1 MPAALTLQDKLKRL
15 PRSPGV
21 YLFKDAGG
29 DIIYIGK
36 AKVLRSRVRS
46 YFQTNS
52 GKDVK
57 TRCMVPKIADLDWIV
72 LTSETEALIAEQD
85 LVRHHQPRYNLSL
98 KDDKSYPYIRI
109 TSEPFPQVFLTRRME
124 QGGSLS
130 GSASQTGR
138 YLGPYTD
145 TKRLR
150 ETLQVLHKIFPI
162 RTCIYN
168 ITDETIRKGK
178 HKVCLDY
185 HIKRCE
191 GPCEGLVSQE
201 RYQEM
206 IRQVT
211 QFLQGRSDEI
221 TARLKAEMQ
230 AASQALRYEDATRS
244 RDQLQ
249 AIQHYTDRQT
259 ILSQDF
265 SDRDILAI
273 DAASTYGVGVVFR
286 VRKGKLLGKE
296 KFDLAVGDPQERE
309 ENFYGFLKL
318 YYSQTGFIP
327 GEIIVQEP
335 TDDQPALEAW
345 LSERAGRK
353 VRLIHPRRGE
363 KARLVRLAMRNATL
377 VLNEIKL
384 QKARR
389 QELLPS
395 SVENL
400 QEDLGLEVPPRR
412 IEGFDNS
419 HIQGAHPVS
428 AMVCFVDGKPR
439 KSDYR
444 KYHIKTVA
452 GADDFAS
459 MYEVVTRR
467 YRRVLDEGTQLPDLI
482 LIDGGKGQLSMA
494 RAALDDLGLS
504 YLPVIGLAKR
514 LEEVYRPGHSEPF
527 NIPKHSPGLALLR
540 RVRDEAHRFAIAFHR
555 RTRGKAM
562 TTSVLD
568 DIPGIGPKR
577 LKAIWQVFGSLEE
590 IATAENTEIA
600 EKAKLPLD
608 VAERVRERAMSVG
621 ERGEGEK
628 GRGGKQ

>member
-1 MPAALTLQDKLKRL
+1 MSKDLTLQDKLKRL

-21 YLFKDAGG
+21 YLFKNARG

-36 AKVLRSRVRS
+36 AKVLRNRVRS
-46 YFQTNS
+46 YFSRKDLPEGSLSGTSRQAPG

-57 TRCMVPKIADLDWIV
+57 TWRMVPKIADLDWIV
-72 LTSETEALIAEQD
+72 LASETEALIAEQD

-98 KDDKSYPYIRI
+98 KDDKSHPFIRI
-109 TSEPFPQVFLTRRME
+109 TNEPYPQVFLTRRVE
-124 QGGSLS
+124 LNG
-130 GSASQTGR
+130 GR

-145 TKRLR
+145 VKRLR

-162 RTCIYN
+162 RTCIYR
-168 ITDETIRKGK
+168 ITDETVRQGR

-191 GPCEGLVSQE
+191 GPCEGLVSRP

-206 IRQVT
+206 IHQVV
-211 QFLQGRSDEI
+211 QFLQGRSDELV
-221 TARLKAEMQ
+221 ALLKQDMQ
-230 AASQALRYEDATRS
+230 AASRELRYEDATHC

-249 AIQHYTDRQT
+249 AIKHYTERQT
-259 ILSQDF
+259 ILSRDF
-265 SDRDILAI
+265 GDRDILAV

-296 KFDLAVGDPQERE
+296 KFDLAVADPQERE

-327 GEIIVQEP
+327 GEILVQEP
-335 TDDQPALEAW
+335 AEDRPALEAW
-345 LSERAGRK
+345 LSERARRK
-353 VRLIHPRRGE
+353 VRLIHPLRGE
-363 KARLVRLAMRNATL
+363 KARLVRMAMRNATL
-377 VLNEIKL
+377 MLNEIKL

-389 QELLPS
+389 QELLPA
-395 SVENL
+395 SVESL

-419 HIQGAHPVS
+419 NIQGAHPVS

-444 KYHIKTVA
+444 KYHIKTVE
-452 GADDFAS
+452 GRDDFAS
-459 MYEVVTRR
+459 MHEVITRR
-467 YRRVLDEGTQLPDLI
+467 YCRVLDEGAPLPDLI

-494 RAALDDLGLS
+494 KAALNDLGLS

-527 NIPKHSPGLALLR
+527 NIPKHSPGLSLLR
-540 RVRDEAHRFAIAFHR
+540 RVRDEAHRFAVTFHR

-562 TTSVLD
+562 TASVLD

-577 LKAIWQVFGSLEE
+577 LKAIWQAFDSLEE
-590 IATAENTEIA
+590 ISTAESAEIA
-600 EKAKLPLD
+600 VRAKVPLA
-608 VAERVRERAMSVG
+608 VAEKVRDRAKNVG
-621 ERGEGEK
+621 G
-628 GRGGKQ
+628 GRQ

>member
-1 MPAALTLQDKLKRL
+1 MRKDLTLQDKLKRL

-21 YLFKDAGG
+21 YLFKDAKG

-36 AKVLRSRVRS
+36 AKVLRNRVRS
-46 YFQTNS
+46 YFSRKDLPKRDPYGTSGQAPG

-57 TRCMVPKIADLDWIV
+57 TRRMLPKIADLDWIV
-72 LTSETEALIAEQD
+72 LASETEALVAEQG

-98 KDDKSYPYIRI
+98 KDDKSHPFIRI
-109 TSEPFPQVFLTRRME
+109 TNEPYPQVFLTRRVE
-124 QGGSLS
+124 LNG
-130 GSASQTGR
+130 GR

-145 TKRLR
+145 VKRLR

-162 RTCIYN
+162 RTCIYR
-168 ITDETIRKGK
+168 ITDETVRQGR

-191 GPCEGLVSQE
+191 GPCEGLVSQA

-206 IRQVT
+206 INQVV

-221 TARLKAEMQ
+221 VARLRDDMQ
-230 AASQALRYEDATRS
+230 TASQGQRYEDATRC
-244 RDQLQ
+244 RDRLQ
-249 AIQHYTDRQT
+249 AIQHYTERQV

-265 SDRDILAI
+265 GDRDILAV
-273 DAASTYGVGVVFR
+273 DVASSYGVGVVMR

-296 KFDLAVGDPQERE
+296 KFYLAVADPQERE

-327 GEIIVQEP
+327 GEILVQEP
-335 TDDQPALEAW
+335 AEDRPALEAW

-353 VRLIHPRRGE
+353 VRLIHPLRGE
-363 KARLVRLAMRNATL
+363 KARLVRMAMRNATL
-377 VLNEIKL
+377 MLNEIKL

-389 QELLPS
+389 QELLPA
-395 SVENL
+395 SVESL

-419 HIQGAHPVS
+419 NIQGAHPVS

-444 KYHIKTVA
+444 KYHIKTVE
-452 GADDFAS
+452 GRDDFAS
-459 MYEVVTRR
+459 MHEIITRR
-467 YRRVLDEGTQLPDLI
+467 YRRVLEEGTPLPDLI

-494 RAALDDLGLS
+494 KAALDDLSLS

-527 NIPKHSPGLALLR
+527 NIPKHSPGLSLLR
-540 RVRDEAHRFAIAFHR
+540 RVRDEAHRFAITFHR
-555 RTRGKAM
+555 RIRGKAM
-562 TTSVLD
+562 TASVMD

-577 LKAIWQVFGSLEE
+577 LKAIWQTFNSLEE
-590 IATAENTEIA
+590 IAAAKAGEIA
-600 EKAKLPLD
+600 EKAKVPLE
-608 VAERVRERAMSVG
+608 VAEKVWERAREVG
-621 ERGEGEK
+621 GLLN
-628 GRGGKQ
+628 Q

>member
-1 MPAALTLQDKLKRL
+1 MRKDLTLQDKLKRL

-21 YLFKDAGG
+21 YLFKDAKG

-36 AKVLRSRVRS
+36 AKVLRNRVRS
-46 YFQTNS
+46 YFSRKDLPKRDPYGTSGQAPG

-57 TRCMVPKIADLDWIV
+57 TRRMLPKIADLDWIV
-72 LTSETEALIAEQD
+72 LASETEALVAEQG

-98 KDDKSYPYIRI
+98 KDDKSHPFIRI
-109 TSEPFPQVFLTRRME
+109 TNEPYPQVFLTRRVE
-124 QGGSLS
+124 LNG
-130 GSASQTGR
+130 GR

-145 TKRLR
+145 VKRLR

-162 RTCIYN
+162 RTCIYR
-168 ITDETIRKGK
+168 ITDETVRQGR

-191 GPCEGLVSQE
+191 GPCEGLVSQA

-206 IRQVT
+206 INQVV

-221 TARLKAEMQ
+221 VARLRDDMQ
-230 AASQALRYEDATRS
+230 TASQGQRYEDATRC
-244 RDQLQ
+244 RDRLQ
-249 AIQHYTDRQT
+249 AIQHYTERQV

-265 SDRDILAI
+265 GDRDILAV
-273 DAASTYGVGVVFR
+273 DVASSYGVGVVMR

-296 KFDLAVGDPQERE
+296 KFDLAVADPQERE

-327 GEIIVQEP
+327 GEILVQEP
-335 TDDQPALEAW
+335 AEDRPALEAW

-353 VRLIHPRRGE
+353 VRLIHPLRGE
-363 KARLVRLAMRNATL
+363 KARLVRMAMRNATL
-377 VLNEIKL
+377 MLNEIKL

-389 QELLPS
+389 QELLPA
-395 SVENL
+395 SVESL

-419 HIQGAHPVS
+419 NIQGAHPVS

-444 KYHIKTVA
+444 KYHIKTVE
-452 GADDFAS
+452 GRDDFAS
-459 MYEVVTRR
+459 MHEIITRR
-467 YRRVLDEGTQLPDLI
+467 YRRVLEEGTPLPDLI

-494 RAALDDLGLS
+494 KAALDDLSLS

-527 NIPKHSPGLALLR
+527 NIPKHSPGLSLLR
-540 RVRDEAHRFAIAFHR
+540 RVRDEAHRFAITFHR
-555 RTRGKAM
+555 RIRGKAM
-562 TTSVLD
+562 TASVMD

-577 LKAIWQVFGSLEE
+577 LKAIWQTFNSLEE
-590 IATAENTEIA
+590 IAAAKAGEIA
-600 EKAKLPLD
+600 EKAKVPLE
-608 VAERVRERAMSVG
+608 VAEKVWERAREVG
-621 ERGEGEK
+621 GLLN
-628 GRGGKQ
+628 Q